1 MPLIRKSITMAEQF
15 SNFHTHTCLCDG
27 KDRPEDLVQ
36 EALRLGCPALGFS
49 GHAYAPYDG
58 DYCMSPAGTEEY
70 KAEIRRLQEKYAGQI
85 RIYLGIEQDFY
96 SPASTEGYDYVI
108 GSVHYLYKDGEY
120 LPVDASRAAQEQAV
134 QHHYGG
140 DWYAFTEDYFDTL
153 TRVYEKTRCRVV
165 GHFDLVTKFN
175 EADALF
181 STDHPRYRRAVLRA
195 LDTLSAA
202 PVVFEINTGAI
213 SRGYRTEPY
222 PARWLLEELR
232 RRGIK
237 RILSSDCH
245 SRENLL
251 FGFEEYAPWLD

>member
-1 MPLIRKSITMAEQF
+1 MTEQF

-70 KAEIRRLQEKYAGQI
+70 KTEIRRLQEKYAGQI

-134 QHHYGG
+134 QQHYGG

-222 PARWLLEELR
+222 PTRWILEELR

>member
-1 MPLIRKSITMAEQF
+1 MAEQF

-70 KAEIRRLQEKYAGQI
+70 KTAIRRLQEKYAGQI

-134 QHHYGG
+134 QQHYGG

-175 EADALF
+175 EGNKFFDEE
-181 STDHPRYRRAVLRA
+181 DPRYLRPA
-195 LDTLSAA
+195 LETLEYLLPLWYLKSIPAPSPGATARSPILPGGSWRSCAAGASSASSHPTATAGRTCSLASRSTPLGWTEPSPFAA
-202 PVVFEINTGAI
+202 P
-213 SRGYRTEPY
+213 
-222 PARWLLEELR
+222 
-232 RRGIK
+232 
-237 RILSSDCH
+237 
-245 SRENLL
+245 
-251 FGFEEYAPWLD
+251 

>member
-1 MPLIRKSITMAEQF
+1 MAEQF

-58 DYCMSPAGTEEY
+58 DYCMSPVGTEEY
-70 KAEIRRLQEKYAGQI
+70 KAEIRQLQEKYAGQI

-222 PARWLLEELR
+222 PARWILEELR